1 MWELTLVTECNNKR
15 IMDVVLPLS
24 EGVALWTIV
33 DLILAQGNL
42 LQTGSQSFRLAL
54 PTELLLLKRLST
66 VFAGVSNECLYGTVI
81 LMLPIKIPLFL
92 TF

>member
-15 IMDVVLPLS
+15 IMDVVLPRS

-54 PTELLLLKRLST
+54 PNYYSNVYLLYLLGYRMNACMLQ
-66 VFAGVSNECLYGTVI
+66 LY
-81 LMLPIKIPLFL
+81 
-92 TF
+92 

>member
-15 IMDVVLPLS
+15 IMDVVLPRS

-54 PTELLLLKRLST
+54 PNYYYSNVYLLYLLGYRMNACMLQ
-66 VFAGVSNECLYGTVI
+66 LY
-81 LMLPIKIPLFL
+81 
-92 TF
+92 